1 VETRNLVCIVCPV
14 GCSLKVDINDGKV
27 TGVTG
32 NSCKRGAEYAKTE
45 CTNPIRVL
53 TTTVRVSDGNITML
67 PVKSE
72 KALPKGLLM
81 DCMKV
86 INQCSLK
93 APVRIGDVVLENIL
107 ETGVNIIAASNVIEK

>member
-1 VETRNLVCIVCPV
+1 METRNIVCTVCPV
-14 GCSLKVDINDGKV
+14 GCSLKVTIDDGKV

-32 NSCKRGAEYAKTE
+32 NSCKRGAEYGKSE
-45 CTNPIRVL
+45 CTNPTRVL

-72 KALPKGLLM
+72 KAIPKGLLL

-86 INQCSLK
+86 INQCNLK
-93 APVRIGDVVLENIL
+93 APVKIGDIVVENIL
-107 ETGVNIIAASNVIEK
+107 STGVNIIAARNVQER